1 MILSYSYLDLCH
13 EPSSVLHML
22 GTKVVIVEIVENVQ
36 ANLTWLQKNS
46 NSTSLNSKSVNINMV
61 QMQKVQ

>member
-36 ANLTWLQKNS
+36 ANLT
-46 NSTSLNSKSVNINMV
+46 
-61 QMQKVQ
+61 